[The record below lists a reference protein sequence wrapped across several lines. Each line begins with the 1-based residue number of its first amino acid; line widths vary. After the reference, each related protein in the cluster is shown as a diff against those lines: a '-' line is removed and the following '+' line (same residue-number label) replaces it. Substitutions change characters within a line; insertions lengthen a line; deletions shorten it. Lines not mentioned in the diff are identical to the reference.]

1 MLKMSILFLF
11 LLKANSSKQRLALF
25 YLANDVIQNCRR
37 KNAKVF
43 QDTFKKCL
51 VEAVTLVRNDAIK
64 SNIERIFDVW
74 ADRSVYDKDFIS
86 KLHTALYQNGQNST
100 AVTKSPSPPK
110 EKKPTDITS
119 DNNTMNNSDAN
130 NKHDLEQII
139 AEFQPKKLCEAVS
152 AFQAEVNETSIYKT
166 SVEATR
172 LLDISFEHIK
182 QYRGLIIKI

>member
-1 MLKMSILFLF
+1 M
-11 LLKANSSKQRLALF
+11 
-25 YLANDVIQNCRR
+25 ANDVIQNCRR

-74 ADRSVYDKDFIS
+74 ADRSVYDKEFIG
-86 KLHTALYQNGQNST
+86 KLHAALYQNASKL
-100 AVTKSPSPPK
+100 ALSPSPPPPK
-110 EKKPTDITS
+110 ETTTTTS
-119 DNNTMNNSDAN
+119 QKTSTQNSKSSPLIDALSANNSSVDASN
-130 NKHDLEQII
+130 SKHDLEQII
-139 AEFQPKKLCEAVS
+139 AEFQPKKLCETITAL
-152 AFQAEVNETSIYKT
+152 QTEINETSIYKT

-182 QYRGLIIKI
+182 QYRGM

>member
-1 MLKMSILFLF
+1 M
-11 LLKANSSKQRLALF
+11 
-25 YLANDVIQNCRR
+25 
-37 KNAKVF
+37 
-43 QDTFKKCL
+43 
-51 VEAVTLVRNDAIK
+51 RNDAIK

-86 KLHTALYQNGQNST
+86 KLHTALYQNGQHST

-110 EKKPTDITS
+110 EKKPTDIMS
-119 DNNTMNNSDAN
+119 DNNNMSDAN

-139 AEFQPKKLCEAVS
+139 AEFQPKKLCEAIS

-182 QYRGLIIKI
+182 QYRGLFIYMDLFFF